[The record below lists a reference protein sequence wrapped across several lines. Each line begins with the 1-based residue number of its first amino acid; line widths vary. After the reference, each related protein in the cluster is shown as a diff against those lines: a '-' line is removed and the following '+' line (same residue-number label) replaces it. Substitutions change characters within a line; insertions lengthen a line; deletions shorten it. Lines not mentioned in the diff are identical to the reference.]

1 VFEGLDD
8 IKWEQFGDTHIAIG
22 MKTREIPDCVRNM
35 IHPDHE
41 EREFA
46 IACLLGEG
54 QHLGMLGQATPRI
67 IPYVLEVLSKQDY
80 EQRGYLM
87 MGLALMFDTM
97 FRYDSFRYLRLS
109 LQTYDEIKQG
119 YPLYKRL
126 LDDAETEVRLFTV
139 KVMTYMQDD
148 SMDALSTLL
157 VRLSV
162 EEDSEVRIEII
173 RGMLRLHKAA
183 RLFATEAWQEA
194 RQKIMSLYNYL
205 KENGSFDEQV
215 YFAHAFRDIETGFYD
230 KDINTF
236 VEQTLTRADSPPT
249 TD

>member
-1 VFEGLDD
+1 
-8 IKWEQFGDTHIAIG
+8 
-22 MKTREIPDCVRNM
+22 
-35 IHPDHE
+35 
-41 EREFA
+41 
-46 IACLLGEG
+46 
-54 QHLGMLGQATPRI
+54 
-67 IPYVLEVLSKQDY
+67 
-80 EQRGYLM
+80 
-87 MGLALMFDTM
+87 
-97 FRYDSFRYLRLS
+97 
-109 LQTYDEIKQG
+109 
-119 YPLYKRL
+119 
-126 LDDAETEVRLFTV
+126 
-139 KVMTYMQDD
+139 
-148 SMDALSTLL
+148 MDALSTLL